1 MRKDLDNNTGRQ
13 LHHRLRR
20 RTATMYTTRPRTSS
34 PTSTYAVVVFLC
46 LSCCVHGAQ
55 SFVITPKEWDF
66 LQKHNVGY
74 EVAKPI
80 VTTAAVTKNN
90 NTDTALSAAAAT
102 TATDGVSID
111 SPAAAASTPILLLNG
126 FGVGSFH
133 QHRLIERLFTTP
145 PSSTSSP
152 TTPSSI
158 SPQHKSTVYCMDY
171 LGQGRSW
178 PKLCQDGQSIN
189 EQGLQYSA
197 ELWVQQII
205 TFIEDIIQPSEL
217 EQADYSGSDE
227 QRVSTTKVHIVGNSV
242 GGHLAAYVAARRPD
256 LVESIVLLNP
266 TPVWGLNLPGWTG
279 HLPPPA
285 IPKFIG
291 RFLFDR
297 IRALETIE
305 SFLKETYSRREAFTD
320 ELMHQIRGCTLGDG
334 GHAAFASIMWSPPLQ
349 VQRDDSNKDSN
360 NSNKRK
366 RGDGGNFQDCLV
378 KVSCDVLLVFG
389 KDDPWCKPAFA
400 KKMMNALDQR
410 EPSKV
415 HRYVEISNTGHCPNH
430 EAPTAVSHLL
440 RSWTGAV
447 DDRRSR
453 SLMLFDETPKIFEED
468 WGQHSVQECNANEIQ
483 VGFMDRLATTF
494 VS

>member
-34 PTSTYAVVVFLC
+34 HTSIYAVVVFLC
-46 LSCCVHGAQ
+46 LSCCVRGAQ

-80 VTTAAVTKNN
+80 MNNAAAQNN
-90 NTDTALSAAAAT
+90 NCSDTSLSAAAA
-102 TATDGVSID
+102 ADGVPID

-133 QHRLIERLFTTP
+133 QHRLIERLFATP
-145 PSSTSSP
+145 ASSTSSP

-178 PKLCQDGQSIN
+178 PKQCQDGQSIN

-217 EQADYSGSDE
+217 EQAEDLGSDK

-297 IRALETIE
+297 IRDLKTIE

-320 ELMHQIRGCTLGDG
+320 ELVSGILRCYLCVKALPSCCFYFMNCTL
-334 GHAAFASIMWSPPLQ
+334 
-349 VQRDDSNKDSN
+349 
-360 NSNKRK
+360 
-366 RGDGGNFQDCLV
+366 
-378 KVSCDVLLVFG
+378 
-389 KDDPWCKPAFA
+389 
-400 KKMMNALDQR
+400 
-410 EPSKV
+410 
-415 HRYVEISNTGHCPNH
+415 
-430 EAPTAVSHLL
+430 
-440 RSWTGAV
+440 
-447 DDRRSR
+447 
-453 SLMLFDETPKIFEED
+453 
-468 WGQHSVQECNANEIQ
+468 
-483 VGFMDRLATTF
+483 TTF
-494 VS
+494 LFPAHMFVG